1 MESILKSNQ
10 RIFVFT
16 QFPFLHQ
23 VILKSDS
30 LKFIYNLYLLQ
41 FFKIECFSFCIKVIS
56 NQKLYT
62 YFHIDLAL
70 HSLLLLSEVR

>member
-41 FFKIECFSFCIKVIS
+41 FFKIECFSFCMKGYLESKAV
-56 NQKLYT
+56 
-62 YFHIDLAL
+62 YFDIT
-70 HSLLLLSEVR
+70 EGNE